1 MIQRIQSLL
10 LLFAGV
16 ALVLL
21 LNNAFKF
28 AALDQEAEIVAEAAA
43 STAFADGKFTL
54 DDHLVLVLTAIGGA
68 LVAFLTIFLFKNRK
82 LQITLTKVFIF
93 IALIINGL
101 AFYLMYK
108 DLGIVQ
114 DNIDV
119 GFTIKSGSFM
129 PVIAIV
135 LGYLALRFIQKDDKL
150 VKSMDRLR

>member
-1 MIQRIQSLL
+1 MIQRIQTILL
-10 LLFAGV
+10 LLAGV

-21 LNNAFKF
+21 LNDAFQF
-28 AALDQEAEIVAEAAA
+28 AVLDQEAEIVTEAAA
-43 STAFADGKFTL
+43 STAFADGEFTL
-54 DDHLVLVLTAIGGA
+54 DDNMILVLAAMGGA
-68 LVAFLTIFLFKNRK
+68 LLAFLTILLFKNRK
-82 LQITLTKVFIF
+82 LQITLTKIFIF

-101 AFYLMYK
+101 VFYLLYK

-114 DNIDV
+114 DNVDA
-119 GFTIKSGSFM
+119 GFTIKTGSFM